1 MKTNESRAVTAFRYF
16 FLVGLAIFYLVPF
29 YALINTSLKSNEE
42 IISGAVLLVQNVYLG
57 GYVKALHEILRP
69 MMNSFIVATAATVI
83 SGIVGA
89 MTGYIFS
96 KYPFRYS
103 NIIFVTVILGLY
115 IAPQSILIPLVRV
128 MGMIGL
134 YNTYWGLILTHVGF
148 GVPYTTLLFKNYF
161 ESIPRSLIEMASID
175 GCSVAEIFVR
185 IIMPLAGPGFAVV
198 GIFQFTNIWNEF
210 LFGLTLTR
218 GKDFQ
223 PITVA
228 VSNLV

>member
-1 MKTNESRAVTAFRYF
+1 
-16 FLVGLAIFYLVPF
+16 
-29 YALINTSLKSNEE
+29 
-42 IISGAVLLVQNVYLG
+42 
-57 GYVKALHEILRP
+57 
-69 MMNSFIVATAATVI
+69 MNSFIVATAATVI

-96 KYPFRYS
+96 KYPFKYS

-128 MGMIGL
+128 MGMTGL

-161 ESIPRSLIEMASID
+161 ESIPGSLIEMASID

-218 GKDFQ
+218 GKEFQ

-228 VSNLV
+228 VSNLVGTTSIEWNTHMAGAMLVVVPVLLIYIFLMKYIVKGLLLGSVKG